1 MYIRKASANGR
12 HQTGNPEMNTGPKKK
27 SGKKSTTFTISD
39 WMNVSSPE
47 AGAENLVLLR
57 ERDGAR
63 SLIENAFQ
71 ETVKDHLAGLSII
84 HRISGYKESLEF
96 IRNKMPR
103 PVRVRSGDCG
113 EILATEY

>member
-1 MYIRKASANGR
+1 MS
-12 HQTGNPEMNTGPKKK
+12 TGPKKK
-27 SGKKSTTFTISD
+27 NGKKSANFAIRT
-39 WMNVSSPE
+39 WMDATCPE
-47 AGAENLVLLR
+47 TGAENLVLLR

-63 SLIENAFQ
+63 ASIKSAFR

-84 HRISGYKESLEF
+84 QRISGYRKSLEF

-113 EILATEY
+113 EILATEYIE